1 MKGCA
6 LEAVSALSHKKI
18 REDLRTMKNLKK
30 VISTLLALA
39 IVMSS
44 FVAMS
49 VSAAS
54 FKDVADTEDY
64 AEAVNALAALG
75 AINGYEDG
83 TFLPEN
89 NITRAEAITMIVGAL
104 NMTADA
110 QKSGS
115 VTDFADV
122 NANAKW
128 AAGYVN
134 VGVAQ
139 GFISGVSA
147 TEFAPTKNVTY
158 AEMLSMLT
166 RLLGYGNYSDAVI
179 KAAKDA
185 GKNVKWYDG
194 AMEAAKIAGIQ
205 TGVAAAATADVTRAQ
220 VAQLIWNT
228 LQAPKLGVT
237 TVAGKLDNMESE
249 KLNGKKGND
258 FETLLS
264 EKFDAYVLDV
274 EVVATAKTA
283 GLEAGTVEIQ
293 LKSEKDWD
301 AEDEAFVVED
311 EKKTAFVG
319 KTAAEDY
326 LFSSGKV
333 VAEYANDE
341 WTLLY
346 FAPTGKIA
354 TKAVDGTLVSAVAA
368 DVLKIAKSKISSSTT
383 DYKLVDAEL
392 YVNGVYFCDVK
403 GNEATVKALLAD
415 SVGDA
420 VLYEDVNATGKAY
433 NKIMIDI
440 YALSTVTQ
448 VIDKNDVVTVKLGT
462 VKGYKAYKNEIK
474 VDDDEIADGE
484 KVITVT
490 KAGEAIELSALAKKD
505 VIAIK
510 HDIKKEFSDSS
521 FIEIIATSDVVTG
534 KYSQYDDEEELY
546 TVDGQTYEAASKLW
560 DKLERGSTYT
570 FKMDPFGRL
579 YSYEEEESSKNFA
592 IVEKYVDVSEIESAT
607 SEYDYL
613 TVVTLDGQVKTL
625 YVDDSTTTMAAV
637 AKAMKDAGITSK
649 QSDNAKIAMDK
660 RVIEYSVKNSTGR
673 VNKVTFATTDVVKFA
688 AEYDEDYNELGQTLA
703 STAAVLDATKYEG
716 KTSDYKASSLSS
728 LVDGTEYEGFVVYEN
743 SNGDYAYAVLTKAGT
758 IYGATSNFAVAAAT
772 ASTASATIV
781 DDEEVYTLRVLKD
794 GANDTELLKIAT
806 DAVIYNGSELA
817 YADDCATALKKGA
830 AFFYTV
836 DAYGLVDRI
845 DVILDGGY
853 TFDGVEP
860 KTMTVRTPAAAQ
872 IKAANWNLT
881 DVKVTTEDAIQIF
894 VAPVLSATDSN
905 VVFSKLDKDANGNFV
920 DTTVKNK
927 YLISSD
933 AMIYSYDMSDSAPT
947 NYTAF
952 GSGYFAEGLDDDEFE
967 GKKAYLDSADYYN
980 HNPQYAFVMVVE
992 GVVTNALVI
1001 SK

>member
-1 MKGCA
+1 
-6 LEAVSALSHKKI
+6 
-18 REDLRTMKNLKK
+18 MKNLKK

-89 NITRAEAITMIVGAL
+89 KITRAEAITMVVGAL

-110 QKSGS
+110 QKSGT

-139 GFISGVSA
+139 GFISG
-147 TEFAPTKNVTY
+147 TGKNEFAPSKNVTY

-166 RLLGYGNYSDAVI
+166 RLLGYGNYSDAVM

-185 GKNVKWYDG
+185 GKDVKWYEG

-311 EKKTAFVG
+311 EKKTAYVG

-326 LFSSGKV
+326 LFSSGRV
-333 VAEYANDE
+333 IAEFDGEE

-346 FAPTGKIA
+346 FAPTAKIA
-354 TKAVDGTLVSAVAA
+354 TKAVDGTLVNDVTAS
-368 DVLKIAKSKISSSTT
+368 VLKIAKSKISTSTT

-403 GNEATVKALLAD
+403 DDGDDSNGKELDIVKALLAD
-415 SVGDA
+415 SVGDT
-420 VLYEDVNATGKAY
+420 VLYEDPEATGKAY

-462 VKGYKAYKNEIK
+462 VKGYDSYKNEIK

-505 VIAIK
+505 VVAIK
-510 HDIKKEFSDSS
+510 HDIKKEFSESS

-546 TVDGQTYEAASKLW
+546 TVDGKTYEAAGDLYKSLV
-560 DKLERGSTYT
+560 RGSTYA

-579 YSYEEEESSKNFA
+579 YSYEEEESSKLFA
-592 IVEKYVDVSEIESAT
+592 IVEKYVAVADVENAT

-625 YVDDSTTTMAAV
+625 YVDDNDTTMKAV
-637 AKAMKDAGITSK
+637 AKVMKDNGITSK
-649 QSDNAKIAMDK
+649 QTENAKIAMDK
-660 RVIEYSVKNSTGR
+660 RVIEYSVKASTGR
-673 VNKVTFATTDVVKFA
+673 INNVKMAPTVKFA

-703 STAAVLDATKYEG
+703 SNAAVLDASKYEG
-716 KTSDYKASSLSS
+716 KSSDYKASAIASLI
-728 LVDGTEYEGFVVYEN
+728 DGTEYEGFVVYEN
-743 SNGDYAYAVLTKAGT
+743 SNGDYAYAVITKAGT

-836 DAYGLVDRI
+836 DNYGLVDRI

-853 TFDGVEP
+853 AFDGVEP
-860 KTMTVRTPAAAQ
+860 KTMKVRTPAADQ
-872 IKAANWNLT
+872 IKAANWKLT
-881 DVKVTTEDAIQIF
+881 DVKQTAEDSIQIF
-894 VAPVLSATDSN
+894 FAPVLAATDSN
-905 VVFSKLDKDANGNFV
+905 VTFSAIAKDAKGNYV

-927 YLISSD
+927 YLISAD
-933 AMIYSYDMSDSAPT
+933 ANIYSYDMSDSAPT

-967 GKKAYLDSADYYN
+967 DKKAYLDSADYYN
-980 HNPQYAFVMVVE
+980 HNPQFAFVMVVE